1 MRIDSNG
8 LAEMK
13 KLKKKKK
20 EEEKMDER
28 SLKNNPFF

>member
-8 LAEMK
+8 LAEMR

-20 EEEKMDER
+20 EEEKMDEL